1 MNLRADRRKMKRI
14 RKWRIASSVLLL
26 FVIVSVCYVAYSYY
40 SGYQAAKA
48 DATLSQEEYE
58 FDGEPYEGIMNVL
71 LIGIDSRGEEH
82 SNSDTIM
89 IAQYDSDSNDVK
101 LVSIL
106 RDTYVSI
113 PGYQKKRKINAAFM
127 LGGPELLRQTIKEQ
141 FDVDIHYYAIV
152 DFNGFKAAVDA
163 VFPEGIE
170 IDVQQ
175 EMSKGLYVTLQPG
188 VQNLNGKELL
198 EYARYRG
205 DIRSD
210 FGRVDRQQEVLQAIT
225 DELLSVQGVM
235 SVPKLLGTIKPYI
248 DTNLKNKEMLSVLVS
263 LLSSEN
269 QKIETMRIPLDGTF
283 KDVELADKWGTRV
296 LEVDVDENKEV
307 IGAFLN
313 SEK

>member
-1 MNLRADRRKMKRI
+1 
-14 RKWRIASSVLLL
+14 
-26 FVIVSVCYVAYSYY
+26 
-40 SGYQAAKA
+40 
-48 DATLSQEEYE
+48 
-58 FDGEPYEGIMNVL
+58 
-71 LIGIDSRGEEH
+71 
-82 SNSDTIM
+82 
-89 IAQYDSDSNDVK
+89 
-101 LVSIL
+101 
-106 RDTYVSI
+106 
-113 PGYQKKRKINAAFM
+113 
-127 LGGPELLRQTIKEQ
+127 
-141 FDVDIHYYAIV
+141 
-152 DFNGFKAAVDA
+152 
-163 VFPEGIE
+163 
-170 IDVQQ
+170 
-175 EMSKGLYVTLQPG
+175 MSKGLYVTLQPG

-248 DTNLKNKEMLSVLVS
+248 DTNLKNKEMLGVLVS

-283 KDVELADKWGTRV
+283 KNVELADKWGTQV
-296 LEVDVDENKEV
+296 LEVDVEENKEA